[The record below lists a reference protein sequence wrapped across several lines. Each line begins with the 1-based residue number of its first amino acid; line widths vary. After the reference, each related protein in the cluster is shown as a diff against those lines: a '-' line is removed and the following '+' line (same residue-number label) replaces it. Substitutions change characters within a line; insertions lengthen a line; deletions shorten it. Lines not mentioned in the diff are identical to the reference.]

1 MKNFTRSNKK
11 TVSFVEVKQKDD
23 NIRSNIRSNTKKQSI
38 LKRDKNKELQ
48 NAKTLEPI
56 QEENESVKT
65 EKKID
70 NKKKEN
76 KKKENKKSEEKEK
89 EEKEE
94 EKEKEEKE
102 IKNEKIDIPIE
113 IDYNTNYDMKYLST
127 DEYFKATVQSALE
140 QGLYNIAMLHPANP
154 IKFLG
159 NYLIEKSKNPDST
172 L

>member
-11 TVSFVEVKQKDD
+11 TVSFVEVKQKDN

-48 NAKTLEPI
+48 NSKTLEPI
-56 QEENESVKT
+56 QEENESIKT

-76 KKKENKKSEEKEK
+76 KKKENKNSEEKEK

>member
-56 QEENESVKT
+56 QEENESIKT

-70 NKKKEN
+70 N

-94 EKEKEEKE
+94 EKEEKE

>member
-48 NAKTLEPI
+48 NSKTLEPI
-56 QEENESVKT
+56 QEENENIKT
-65 EKKID
+65 EKKIN
-70 NKKKEN
+70 NKKEEN
-76 KKKENKKSEEKEK
+76 KKIEEKEK
-89 EEKEE
+89 EEKET
-94 EKEKEEKE
+94 
-102 IKNEKIDIPIE
+102 KNEKIDIPIE

>member
-11 TVSFVEVKQKDD
+11 TVSFVEVKQKDN

-38 LKRDKNKELQ
+38 LKKDKNKELQ
-48 NAKTLEPI
+48 NSKTLEPI
-56 QEENESVKT
+56 QEENESIKT
-65 EKKID
+65 EKKIN
-70 NKKKEN
+70 NKKEEN
-76 KKKENKKSEEKEK
+76 KKI
-89 EEKEE
+89 E

-102 IKNEKIDIPIE
+102 IKDEKIDIPIE

>member
-11 TVSFVEVKQKDD
+11 TVSFVEVKQKDN

-48 NAKTLEPI
+48 NSKTLEPI
-56 QEENESVKT
+56 QEENESIKT

-70 NKKKEN
+70 NKKEEN
-76 KKKENKKSEEKEK
+76 KKI
-89 EEKEE
+89 E

>member
-56 QEENESVKT
+56 QEENESIKT

-70 NKKKEN
+70 N

>member
-48 NAKTLEPI
+48 NSKTLEPI
-56 QEENESVKT
+56 QEENESIKT
-65 EKKID
+65 EKKIN
-70 NKKKEN
+70 NKKEEN
-76 KKKENKKSEEKEK
+76 KKI
-89 EEKEE
+89 E

-159 NYLIEKSKNPDST
+159 NYLIKKSKNPDST

>member
-48 NAKTLEPI
+48 NSKTLEPI
-56 QEENESVKT
+56 QEENESIKT

-70 NKKKEN
+70 NKKKES

-94 EKEKEEKE
+94 EKEEKE

>member
-48 NAKTLEPI
+48 NSKTLEPI
-56 QEENESVKT
+56 QEENESIKT

-70 NKKKEN
+70 N

-94 EKEKEEKE
+94 EKEEKE

>member
-48 NAKTLEPI
+48 NSKTLEPI
-56 QEENESVKT
+56 QEENESIKT

-70 NKKKEN
+70 N

-94 EKEKEEKE
+94 EKEKEE

-113 IDYNTNYDMKYLST
+113 IDYNANYDMKYLST

>member
-48 NAKTLEPI
+48 NSKTLEPI
-56 QEENESVKT
+56 QEENESIKT

-76 KKKENKKSEEKEK
+76 KNSEEKEK

-94 EKEKEEKE
+94 EKEEKE

>member
-11 TVSFVEVKQKDD
+11 TVSFVEVKQKDN

-38 LKRDKNKELQ
+38 LKRDKNKEIQ
-48 NAKTLEPI
+48 NSKTLEPI
-56 QEENESVKT
+56 QEENESIKT

-70 NKKKEN
+70 NKKQEN
-76 KKKENKKSEEKEK
+76 KKKENKKSEEKE
-89 EEKEE
+89 EKEE
-94 EKEKEEKE
+94 DKEKEEKE

>member
-48 NAKTLEPI
+48 NSKTLEPI
-56 QEENESVKT
+56 QEENESIKT

-70 NKKKEN
+70 N

-89 EEKEE
+89 EEKE
-94 EKEKEEKE
+94 EEKE

>member
-11 TVSFVEVKQKDD
+11 TVSFVEVKQKDN

-48 NAKTLEPI
+48 NSKTLEPI
-56 QEENESVKT
+56 QEENESIKT
-65 EKKID
+65 EKKIN
-70 NKKKEN
+70 NKKEEN
-76 KKKENKKSEEKEK
+76 KKI
-89 EEKEE
+89 E

>member
-48 NAKTLEPI
+48 NSKTLEPI
-56 QEENESVKT
+56 QEENESIKT

-76 KKKENKKSEEKEK
+76 KKKENKKS
-89 EEKEE
+89 E

>member
-48 NAKTLEPI
+48 NSKTLEPI
-56 QEENESVKT
+56 QEENESIKT

-70 NKKKEN
+70 NKKREN
-76 KKKENKKSEEKEK
+76 KNSEEKEK

-94 EKEKEEKE
+94 EKEEKE

>member
-48 NAKTLEPI
+48 NSKTLEPI

-76 KKKENKKSEEKEK
+76 KKSEEKEK

-94 EKEKEEKE
+94 EKEEKE

>member
-48 NAKTLEPI
+48 NSKTLEPI
-56 QEENESVKT
+56 QEENESIKT

-76 KKKENKKSEEKEK
+76 KKKENKKSEEKE
-89 EEKEE
+89 
-94 EKEKEEKE
+94 
-102 IKNEKIDIPIE
+102 
-113 IDYNTNYDMKYLST
+113 YS
-127 DEYFKATVQSALE
+127 
-140 QGLYNIAMLHPANP
+140 
-154 IKFLG
+154 
-159 NYLIEKSKNPDST
+159 
-172 L
+172 

>member
-48 NAKTLEPI
+48 NSKTLEPI
-56 QEENESVKT
+56 QEENESIKT

-70 NKKKEN
+70 NKKE
-76 KKKENKKSEEKEK
+76 ENKKS
-89 EEKEE
+89 E

>member
-48 NAKTLEPI
+48 NSKTLEPI
-56 QEENESVKT
+56 QEENESIKT

-76 KKKENKKSEEKEK
+76 KNSEEKEK

>member
-11 TVSFVEVKQKDD
+11 TVSFVEVKQKDN

-48 NAKTLEPI
+48 NSKTLEPI
-56 QEENESVKT
+56 QEENESIKT

-76 KKKENKKSEEKEK
+76 KKSEEK

>member
-48 NAKTLEPI
+48 NSKTLEPI
-56 QEENESVKT
+56 QEENESIKT

-70 NKKKEN
+70 NKKEEN
-76 KKKENKKSEEKEK
+76 KKI
-89 EEKEE
+89 E

>member
-56 QEENESVKT
+56 QEENESIKT

-76 KKKENKKSEEKEK
+76 KKKENKNSEEKET
-89 EEKEE
+89 
-94 EKEKEEKE
+94 
-102 IKNEKIDIPIE
+102 KNEKIGIPIE

>member
-48 NAKTLEPI
+48 NSKTLEPI
-56 QEENESVKT
+56 QEENESIKT
-65 EKKID
+65 EKKIN
-70 NKKKEN
+70 NKKEEN
-76 KKKENKKSEEKEK
+76 KKI
-89 EEKEE
+89 E

>member
-11 TVSFVEVKQKDD
+11 TVSFVEVKQKDN

-48 NAKTLEPI
+48 NSKTLEPI
-56 QEENESVKT
+56 QEENESIKT

-76 KKKENKKSEEKEK
+76 KKKENKNSEEKEK

-94 EKEKEEKE
+94 EKEEKE

>member
-11 TVSFVEVKQKDD
+11 TVSFVEVKQKDN

-48 NAKTLEPI
+48 NSKTLEPI
-56 QEENESVKT
+56 QEENESIKT

-76 KKKENKKSEEKEK
+76 KKKENKNSEEKEK

-94 EKEKEEKE
+94 EKEIEEKE

>member
-56 QEENESVKT
+56 QEENESIKT

-70 NKKKEN
+70 N

-94 EKEKEEKE
+94 EKEKEE

>member
-56 QEENESVKT
+56 QEENESIKT

-76 KKKENKKSEEKEK
+76 KKKENKNSEEKEK

-94 EKEKEEKE
+94 EKEEKE

>member
-48 NAKTLEPI
+48 NSKTLEPI
-56 QEENESVKT
+56 QEENESIKT

-76 KKKENKKSEEKEK
+76 KNSEEKEK

-102 IKNEKIDIPIE
+102 TKNEKIDIPIE

>member
-48 NAKTLEPI
+48 NSKTLEPI
-56 QEENESVKT
+56 QEENESIKT

-70 NKKKEN
+70 N

-102 IKNEKIDIPIE
+102 TKNEKIDIPIE

>member
-56 QEENESVKT
+56 QEENESIKT

-140 QGLYNIAMLHPANP
+140 QG
-154 IKFLG
+154 F
-159 NYLIEKSKNPDST
+159 
-172 L
+172 

>member
-48 NAKTLEPI
+48 NSKTLEPI
-56 QEENESVKT
+56 QEENESIKT
-65 EKKID
+65 EKKIN
-70 NKKKEN
+70 NKKEEN
-76 KKKENKKSEEKEK
+76 KKIEEKEK
-89 EEKEE
+89 EEKET
-94 EKEKEEKE
+94 
-102 IKNEKIDIPIE
+102 KNEKIDIPIE

>member
-48 NAKTLEPI
+48 NSKTLEPI
-56 QEENESVKT
+56 QEENESIKT

-76 KKKENKKSEEKEK
+76 KKKENKKS
-89 EEKEE
+89 
-94 EKEKEEKE
+94 EEKE

>member
-11 TVSFVEVKQKDD
+11 TVSFVEVKQKDN

-48 NAKTLEPI
+48 NSKTLEPI
-56 QEENESVKT
+56 QEENESIKT
-65 EKKID
+65 EKKIN
-70 NKKKEN
+70 NKKEEN
-76 KKKENKKSEEKEK
+76 KKIEEKEK
-89 EEKEE
+89 EEKET
-94 EKEKEEKE
+94 
-102 IKNEKIDIPIE
+102 KNEKIDIPIE

>member
-11 TVSFVEVKQKDD
+11 TVSFVEVKQKDN

-48 NAKTLEPI
+48 NSKTLESI
-56 QEENESVKT
+56 QEENESIKT
-65 EKKID
+65 EKKIN
-70 NKKKEN
+70 NKKEEN
-76 KKKENKKSEEKEK
+76 KKIEEKEK
-89 EEKEE
+89 EEKET
-94 EKEKEEKE
+94 
-102 IKNEKIDIPIE
+102 KNEKIDIPIE

>member
-48 NAKTLEPI
+48 NSKTLEPI
-56 QEENESVKT
+56 QEENESIKT

-76 KKKENKKSEEKEK
+76 KKS
-89 EEKEE
+89 E

>member
-11 TVSFVEVKQKDD
+11 TVSFVEVKQKDN

-38 LKRDKNKELQ
+38 LKKDKNKELQ
-48 NAKTLEPI
+48 NSKTLEPI
-56 QEENESVKT
+56 QEENESIKT
-65 EKKID
+65 EKKIN
-70 NKKKEN
+70 NKKEEN
-76 KKKENKKSEEKEK
+76 KKI
-89 EEKEE
+89 E

>member
-11 TVSFVEVKQKDD
+11 TVSFVEVKQKDN

-48 NAKTLEPI
+48 NSKTLEPI
-56 QEENESVKT
+56 QEENESIKT

-70 NKKKEN
+70 N

>member
-11 TVSFVEVKQKDD
+11 TVSFVEVKQKDN

-56 QEENESVKT
+56 QEENESIKT

-70 NKKKEN
+70 N

-94 EKEKEEKE
+94 EKEEKE

>member
-48 NAKTLEPI
+48 NSKTLEPI
-56 QEENESVKT
+56 QEENESIKT

-70 NKKKEN
+70 N